1 VGFKEKIFLGFGA
14 AVLLCGS
21 LGWAQTYE
29 VNRITVLVNDSVGVK
44 PAVLK
49 HAEGEAAA
57 LFRRAGIEIEWVR
70 CGATGDC
77 RRPPRENE
85 FVLHIVRN
93 GKTRGDLVFGEAFL
107 GSDGRGKYADVFF
120 DRLRQASDINIGQLL
135 GAVSAH
141 ELGHLLLGSSSH
153 SLMGIMSP
161 IWRKE
166 SLQKISMG
174 NLTFT
179 REQEKL
185 MNSRLGNERVV
196 VTSSR
201 NLVP

>member
-1 VGFKEKIFLGFGA
+1 MGFRIKALLGFA
-14 AVLLCGS
+14 ASVLLCGS
-21 LGWAQTYE
+21 TGWAQRYE
-29 VNRITVLVNDSVGVK
+29 VIRITVLVNDSVGLR
-44 PAVLK
+44 PALLK
-49 HAEGEAAA
+49 SAETEAAR
-57 LFRRAGIEIEWVR
+57 LFRRAGIEIEWVL
-70 CGATGDC
+70 CGDTGAC

-85 FVLHIVRN
+85 FVLHIVRD
-93 GKTRGDLVFGEAFL
+93 GKTQGDLVFGEAFL
-107 GSDGRGKYADVFF
+107 GADGRGKYADVFF
-120 DRLRQASDINIGQLL
+120 DRLRLLNNIDMDQLL

-141 ELGHLLLGSSSH
+141 ELGHLLLGSRAH
-153 SLMGIMSP
+153 SLMGIMAP

-166 SLQKISMG
+166 SLRRIATR

-185 MNSRLGNERVV
+185 MNRRLGNERVV

>member
-1 VGFKEKIFLGFGA
+1 MGFKGKVFLGFGA
-14 AVLLCGS
+14 GVLLWGS
-21 LGWAQTYE
+21 LGWAQAYP
-29 VNRITVLVNDSVGVK
+29 VNRITVLVNDSVGVR

-49 HAEGEAAA
+49 SAETEAAM
-57 LFRRAGIEIEWVR
+57 LFRRAGIAIQWVR
-70 CGATGDC
+70 CGDTDAC

-93 GKTRGDLVFGEAFL
+93 GKTQGDFVFGEAFL
-107 GSDGRGKYADVFF
+107 GADGRGKYADVFY
-120 DRLRQASDINIGQLL
+120 DRLRLMGDIDMDQLL

-141 ELGHLLLGSSSH
+141 ELGHLLLGSRSH
-153 SLMGIMSP
+153 SLMGIMAP
-161 IWRKE
+161 VWRKE
-166 SLQKISMG
+166 ILRKIATR